1 MAAWRVGVSGTHKRH
16 IRARRGKRLSMIDQE
31 RLVVVVKR
39 GRKPRGHQ
47 HDSHRTSLAAAL
59 RSNRPKMRR
68 YARRDAGGTPDE
80 RWGGI
85 IVTGTDGSI
94 GIRQRSGTAVR
105 WALGL
110 ATVAMIVWLAIHYRD
125 DLRQI
130 DLQVD
135 AFGLVAAVVVSIS
148 ATWCLALGWREL
160 IGGYG
165 TPLAQRPAL
174 RIWMLS
180 QATRYLPTGLV
191 PIAARAGL
199 AAPLGV
205 NRAAAG
211 ASVIVETATLVGW
224 SAVFAALWGPSG
236 WLGTAGGWLARI
248 VIGVGAAVGLATL
261 PWTLAGAG
269 AWWHRIDGLMRRTV
283 VLRRISGLIHPDA
296 LSAAP
301 PAVWRAAFIYGL
313 AVAQRLMAAVV
324 LAASLLAAGADDIWL
339 VAGATAAGIVVG
351 MVGITPA
358 GLGVREV
365 VVAALLAER
374 FGVGDAAAFA
384 VAVRVLEFAHEI
396 VLLPLATVG
405 WRAKQRSPGSE
416 RPASDAS

>member
-1 MAAWRVGVSGTHKRH
+1 MADVQHH
-16 IRARRGKRLSMIDQE
+16 ERA
-31 RLVVVVKR
+31 VV
-39 GRKPRGHQ
+39 
-47 HDSHRTSLAAAL
+47 TA
-59 RSNRPKMRR
+59 SN
-68 YARRDAGGTPDE
+68 
-80 RWGGI
+80 
-85 IVTGTDGSI
+85 GSI
-94 GIRQRSGTAVR
+94 GERRRAGAAVQ
-105 WALGL
+105 WLLGL
-110 ATVAMIVWLAIHYRD
+110 ATAAMIGWLAVRYWD
-125 DLRQI
+125 DLRRI

-135 AFGLVAAVVVSIS
+135 AVGLLGAVVVSMT

-165 TPLAQRPAL
+165 TRLAQGPAL
-174 RIWMLS
+174 RVWMLS

-224 SAVFAALWGPSG
+224 SAVFAALWAPAD

-248 VIGVGAAVGLATL
+248 VIGVGAAIGLATL
-261 PWTLAGAG
+261 PWTLAGA
-269 AWWHRIDGLMRRTV
+269 WWRRIDDLMRRRV
-283 VLRRISGLIHPDA
+283 VLRWLSGRMQTDA
-296 LSAAP
+296 LNAERTT
-301 PAVWRAAFIYGL
+301 VWRATFVYGL
-313 AVAQRLMAAVV
+313 AVAQRLMAAVL
-324 LAASLLAAGADDIWL
+324 LAGALLAAGADDIWL
-339 VAGATAAGIVVG
+339 IAGATAAGIVVG

-384 VAVRVLEFAHEI
+384 IAVRALEFAHEL
-396 VLLPLATVG
+396 VLLPLAAAAG
-405 WRAKQRSPGSE
+405 RAK
-416 RPASDAS
+416 PAQAAG

>member
-68 YARRDAGGTPDE
+68 YARRDAGGAVDE
-80 RWGGI
+80 RRRIGTVVTGPNGGI
-85 IVTGTDGSI
+85 
-94 GIRQRSGTAVR
+94 REQQRSGTAVR

-110 ATVAMIVWLAIHYRD
+110 ATAAMIVWLAIRYWD

-130 DLQVD
+130 DIQVD
-135 AFGLVAAVVVSIS
+135 AVGLVGASVVSMT

-174 RIWMLS
+174 RVWMLS
-180 QATRYLPTGLV
+180 QATRYLPSGLV
-191 PIAARAGL
+191 PVVARAGL
-199 AAPLGV
+199 AAPFGV

-211 ASVIVETATLVGW
+211 ASVVVETATLVGW
-224 SAVFAALWGPSG
+224 SAVFAALWAPAD
-236 WLGTAGGWLARI
+236 WLGAAGGWLARI
-248 VIGVGAAVGLATL
+248 VIGVGAAVCLVSL

-269 AWWHRIDGLMRRTV
+269 AWWRRIDGLMRRAV
-283 VLRRISGLIHPDA
+283 ILRWLSGRIHSDA
-296 LSAAP
+296 LSAERAV
-301 PAVWRAAFIYGL
+301 VWRATFVYGL
-313 AVAQRLMAAVV
+313 AVAQRLMAAVL
-324 LAASLLAAGADDIWL
+324 LAGSLLVAGADDIWL
-339 VAGATAAGIVVG
+339 IAGATAAGTVVG

-384 VAVRVLEFAHEI
+384 IAVRVLEFAHEL
-396 VLLPLATVG
+396 VLLPLATAAG
-405 WRAKQRSPGSE
+405 RAK
-416 RPASDAS
+416 PAEAAD

>member
-1 MAAWRVGVSGTHKRH
+1 MADAPSVPDMVDARPHG
-16 IRARRGKRLSMIDQE
+16 RA
-31 RLVVVVKR
+31 V
-39 GRKPRGHQ
+39 
-47 HDSHRTSLAAAL
+47 
-59 RSNRPKMRR
+59 
-68 YARRDAGGTPDE
+68 
-80 RWGGI
+80 
-85 IVTGTDGSI
+85 VTGSDGSI
-94 GIRQRSGTAVR
+94 GERRRTGVGVR
-105 WALGL
+105 WLLGL
-110 ATVAMIVWLAIHYRD
+110 ATAAMIVWLAVRYWD
-125 DLRQI
+125 DLRRI

-135 AFGLVAAVVVSIS
+135 AVGLLGAVVVSMT

-165 TPLAQRPAL
+165 TRLAQGPAL
-174 RIWMLS
+174 RVWMLS

-224 SAVFAALWGPSG
+224 SAVFAALWAPAD

-248 VIGVGAAVGLATL
+248 VIGLGAAVGLVTL

-269 AWWHRIDGLMRRTV
+269 TWWRRIDGLMRRAPA
-283 VLRRISGLIHPDA
+283 LRWLSERIHSDA
-296 LSAAP
+296 LSAERTT
-301 PAVWRAAFIYGL
+301 VWRAVFVYGL
-313 AVAQRLMAAVV
+313 AVAQRLMAAAL
-324 LAASLLAAGADDIWL
+324 LAGALLAAGAGDIWL
-339 VAGATAAGIVVG
+339 IAGATAAGIVVG

-374 FGVGDAAAFA
+374 FGVGDATAFA
-384 VAVRVLEFAHEI
+384 IAVRALEFAHEL
-396 VLLPLATVG
+396 VLLPLAAAAG
-405 WRAKQRSPGSE
+405 RAKLTDS
-416 RPASDAS
+416 